1 MGVTW
6 TAEQQ
11 QVINLRGKNILVSAA
26 AGSGKTAVLV
36 ERIITRLT
44 KDQPPLDV
52 DQLLIVTYTDAAAA
66 EMRDRIAAAI
76 ETALEEDPA
85 NPHLKKQSALIHTAK
100 ITTIHS
106 FCLSVIK
113 EYFHT
118 IDLDPGFRVGE
129 EGELKLLRQDVMRD
143 MLEERYAAGSEE
155 FLRFV
160 ETFATGREDTKLEE
174 MIERLYEYAGS
185 YPNPEK
191 WLDECAKAYSQG
203 LSEDSPHVKEILSY
217 IKNCLADIETS
228 MEAAKEICLEP
239 DGPYV
244 YEKTIEADK
253 EVLFPLLEYCRA
265 MGDTENRDRG
275 LYEIFRHLAPWPRL
289 ASNRDKSVDA
299 GKTAQ
304 VKAMRES
311 WKKMVGNLCDTYFF
325 QEPSEMEADLE
336 LCRPVME
343 MLVELVKEFQREFAE
358 KKAEKNLID
367 FRDMEQFALK
377 ILTREEEGRLV
388 PSEAAKEY
396 QEQFAEVMIDEYQDS
411 NLIQEA
417 ILTSVSRVENGEY
430 NLFMVGDV
438 KQSIYRFRL
447 SRPELFM
454 EKFDRYST
462 EEGDFRRIDLHKNFR
477 SRSEVLDA
485 ANAVFA
491 QIMTRKLGKIEYD
504 ENAALYVGAA
514 YPDMPGNETEILVV
528 DTKMDEDGALTDG
541 KETVRELE
549 ARVVAEKVHDLMKNQ
564 QVWDGKK
571 EVFRPARYSDIVIL
585 TRSLA
590 GWTDVF
596 TKVLGREGI
605 PAFAGS
611 KEGYFGTLEIG
622 WMLDYLRVLDNYRQ
636 DIPLA
641 AVLKSPFGGCTNEEL
656 AQIREAYPNVPFC
669 EAVLEVAGVNVWRE
683 IDQSDAGKACEG
695 SEEEKGTEARER
707 SIEDEKMCA
716 YLPEETVRKIRR
728 IFAELSGFREKVSY
742 TAIHDLL
749 WEIMEKTG
757 YRSYI
762 AAMPG
767 GEQRAAN
774 LEMLITRAKAY
785 ESTSYKG
792 LFHFVRYMEQLKK
805 YDVDYGEAGIYDE
818 QTNAVR
824 IMSIHKS
831 KGLEFPIVIVAGMG
845 KRFNTQDLRAS
856 VVIHPE
862 LGLGI
867 DAVDVERRT
876 KSPTLIKKAIQ
887 TETELE
893 NLGEELRVLYVAM
906 TRAKE
911 KLILVGTMQGAEKKL
926 EEYGTQSRLTFSGLA
941 GAHTYFDWVLPA
953 CGNIPPNVPVRVR
966 LIGLA
971 DLVISETEREM
982 EETIEK
988 EVFLRAVEERR
999 ISQPS
1004 ENQENLS
1011 DSLAEDFKT
1020 QAYPGEGK
1028 EKAFAED
1035 QAYRS
1040 EVRPDIRFGD
1050 DRFAARLRE
1059 QFGYRYPY
1067 EGEGQYKLK
1076 YTVSELK
1083 KRAVLPDDENQEGQ
1097 MLVEEE
1103 DVIPL
1108 VPQFLQE
1115 KQELTGA
1122 SRGSA
1127 YHRLLEL
1134 LDFTKE
1140 YDENSLVEAI
1150 NRFRQE
1156 KLLGEDMAECIRIR
1170 DILHFLGTKSG
1181 QRMHRA
1187 ACAGKLYKEQPFVFG
1202 VDAKEFYPEAKTE
1215 ELVLIQGIIDVYF
1228 EEDDELVVLD
1238 YKTDKVWKGQEL
1250 IDKYQEQLH
1259 LYGRALTQMTGK
1271 AVKEKVIY
1279 SFTLEEEICL

>member
-11 QVINLRGKNILVSAA
+11 QVIHLRGKNILVSAA

-85 NPHLKKQSALIHTAK
+85 NSHLKKQATLIHTAK

-106 FCLSVIK
+106 FCLSVMK

-185 YPNPEK
+185 YPSPEK
-191 WLDECAKAYSQG
+191 WLDECAEAYSRG
-203 LSEDSPHVKEILSY
+203 LSGDSPHIKAILSY
-217 IKNCLADIETS
+217 IKNCLADIEIS
-228 MEAAKEICLEP
+228 METAKEICRKP

-244 YEKTIEADK
+244 YEKTIEADR
-253 EVLFPLLEYCRA
+253 EVLFELFAYCRA
-265 MGDTENRDRG
+265 MEAVPKWNEDYTR
-275 LYEIFRHLAPWPRL
+275 LYEIFRRLASWPRL
-289 ASNRDKSVDA
+289 ASNRDKSVDPE
-299 GKTAQ
+299 KTAQ

-311 WKKMVGNLCDTYFF
+311 WKKMIGNLGDTYFF
-325 QEPSEMEADLE
+325 QEPSEMAADLK

-343 MLVELVKEFQREFAE
+343 MLVELVKEFQRRFAE

-417 ILTSVSRVENGEY
+417 ILTSVSRVESGEY

-462 EEGDFRRIDLHKNFR
+462 EEGDLRRIDLHKNFR
-477 SRSEVLDA
+477 SRREVLDA

-491 QIMTRKLGKIEYD
+491 RIMTRKLGKIEYD

-528 DTKMDEDGALTDG
+528 DTKTEEDGAPADG
-541 KETVRELE
+541 KETARELE

-571 EVFRPARYSDIVIL
+571 EAFRPARYSDIVIL

-590 GWTDVF
+590 GWADVF
-596 TKVLGREGI
+596 TQVLGREGI

-656 AQIREAYPNVPFC
+656 AQIREAYPDLPFC

-683 IDQSDAGKACEG
+683 TEQSDAGKAGEG
-695 SEEEKGTEARER
+695 SEEENGAEVREKNT
-707 SIEDEKMCA
+707 EDEKKQTQ
-716 YLPEETVRKIRR
+716 LPGETVRKIRR

-767 GEQRAAN
+767 GQQRAAN

-831 KGLEFPIVIVAGMG
+831 KGLEFPIVIVVGMG

-856 VVIHPE
+856 VVIHPD

-887 TETELE
+887 METELE

-911 KLILVGTMQGAEKKL
+911 KLILVGTLKGAEETM
-926 EEYGTQSRLTFSGLA
+926 EEYGTSRSLPFSALA
-941 GAHTYFDWVLPA
+941 GARTYFDWVLPA
-953 CGNIPPNVPVRVR
+953 CKTIPPGVPIQVRR
-966 LIGLA
+966 IGLA
-971 DLVISETEREM
+971 DLVISETGREM
-982 EETIEK
+982 EETIGK

-999 ISQPS
+999 IPQPS
-1004 ENQENLS
+1004 ENQE
-1011 DSLAEDFKT
+1011 DFKT
-1020 QAYPGEGK
+1020 CAYPGEARPDTRFG
-1028 EKAFAED
+1028 ADGFAE
-1035 QAYRS
+1035 
-1040 EVRPDIRFGD
+1040 
-1050 DRFAARLRE
+1050 RLRE

-1067 EGEGQYKLK
+1067 EREGQYKLK

-1083 KRAVLPDDENQEGQ
+1083 KRAVLADEENQEGQ

-1134 LDFTKE
+1134 LDFTEE
-1140 YDENSLVEAI
+1140 YDENSLAEAI
-1150 NRFRQE
+1150 NRFREE

-1202 VDAKEFYPEAKTE
+1202 VDAREFYPEAETE

-1228 EEDDELVVLD
+1228 EEDDALVVLD
-1238 YKTDKVWKGQEL
+1238 YKTDKVREGREL
-1250 IDKYQEQLH
+1250 SEKYREQLH